1 MYMPKILIVDDIDVN
16 RLTIKISLKS
26 EGYTFLEASN
36 GKEAVDIAETNLP
49 DIILMDAM
57 MPVLDGFEAT
67 KEIRKIEKLK
77 RTPILMVT
85 SLGYKEDKIK
95 AIEAGVNDFIS
106 KPFDKEEL
114 KVRCRS
120 YVHIS
125 QLNHKYMLATVDP
138 ISNLYNK
145 IALLEHIKNYK
156 NSSELFIIKIENFEN
171 YENFYG
177 HKIAKHLELTF
188 IDKTKELYQNIIGNK
203 YQIYHISS
211 GKYAILL
218 QNDSY
223 LDSIKV
229 SSFCELFT
237 TKIKEEKFY
246 ILRHD
251 VNINIVMS
259 FAKGKENLYS
269 DANEVLNKAILD
281 QKDYL
286 VADQV
291 IDQLKEHLRRNLSML
306 QGIKVALKENKIFP
320 YFQPIVNNKTGKI
333 EKYEALIR
341 MKDEHDYLIMP
352 GPYFLNVAKQGKL
365 YPQITKIVI
374 EKVFQKITESNIE
387 ISINLSSLDIED
399 PIMNNYILKKVR
411 DNPSIS
417 KKVTFELLED
427 KDTQDYEMVKS
438 FIKIVKSYGVK
449 ISIDDF
455 GSGYSNFMRILE
467 FEPDIIKI
475 DGTLVKNVE
484 YSQRSR
490 SIIETI
496 QTFAHKMG
504 AKTIAEF
511 VSNREIY
518 NIIKDMN
525 IDYSQG
531 FYFGKAEAELVEHR
545 TLEEV

>member
-1 MYMPKILIVDDIDVN
+1 MPKILIVDDVDVN
-16 RLTIKISLKS
+16 RLTIKMSLKS
-26 EGYTFLEASN
+26 EKYTFLEASN
-36 GKEAVDIAETNLP
+36 GKEAVEIAQSKLP

-57 MPVLDGFEAT
+57 MPILDGFEAT
-67 KEIRKIEKLK
+67 KEIRKIEELK

-85 SLGYKEDKIK
+85 SLGYKEDKIR
-95 AIEAGVNDFIS
+95 AIETGVNDFIS

-114 KVRCRS
+114 KARCRS
-120 YVHIS
+120 YVQIA
-125 QLNHKYMLATVDP
+125 QLNRKYQLATIDP
-138 ISNLYNK
+138 TSNLYNK
-145 IALLEHIKNYK
+145 TALLDHIKSHK
-156 NSSELFIIKIENFEN
+156 GSSELFIIKIENFEN

-177 HKIAKHLELTF
+177 NKIAKQLELTF
-188 IDKTKELYQNIIGNK
+188 IGKTRELYQNIIGKK
-203 YQIYHISS
+203 YQIYHFSS

-218 QNDSY
+218 QNKTS
-223 LDSIKV
+223 LESVEI

-237 TKIKEEKFY
+237 SRIKEEKFS
-246 ILRHD
+246 ILCHD

-259 FAKGKENLYS
+259 FAQGKETLYS
-269 DANEVLNKAILD
+269 DANEVLNKAIID

-306 QGIKVALKENKIFP
+306 QDIKVALKENNIFP
-320 YFQPIVNNKTGKI
+320 YFQPIINNRTREV

-341 MKDEHDYLIMP
+341 MKDEHGYLIMP

-374 EKVFQKITESNIE
+374 EKVFQKIAQSDIE

-399 PIMNNYILKKVR
+399 PIMNRYIIDKIKS
-411 DNPSIS
+411 NPKIS
-417 KKVTFELLED
+417 QKVTFELLED

-438 FIKIVKSYGVK
+438 FIKVVKSYGAK

-467 FEPDIIKI
+467 FEPNIIKI
-475 DGTLVKNVE
+475 DGTLIKDIE
-484 YSQRSR
+484 YSQKSR
-490 SIIETI
+490 RVVETI
-496 QTFAHKMG
+496 QTFASKMG
-504 AKTIAEF
+504 AKTVAEY
-511 VSNREIY
+511 VSNREIFH
-518 NIIKDMN
+518 IVKDIG

-531 FYFGKAEAELVEHR
+531 FYFGKAEAELIGEKI
-545 TLEEV
+545 LEEVK

>member
-1 MYMPKILIVDDIDVN
+1 MPKILIVDDIDVN

-26 EGYTFLEASN
+26 EKYTFLEASN
-36 GKEAVDIAETNLP
+36 GREAVDMALIHLP

-67 KEIRKIEKLK
+67 KEIRKKEELK

-114 KVRCRS
+114 KARCRS

-145 IALLEHIKNYK
+145 IALLDHIKNYK
-156 NSSELFIIKIENFEN
+156 KSSELFIIKIENFEN

-177 HKIAKHLELTF
+177 NQIAKQLELTF
-188 IDKTKELYQNIIGNK
+188 IDKIKELYQEIIGNK
-203 YQIYHISS
+203 YQIYHLSS

-218 QNDSY
+218 QNNTQLESVE
-223 LDSIKV
+223 I

-237 TKIKEEKFY
+237 TKIKEEKFS

-251 VNINIVMS
+251 VNINIIMS
-259 FAKGKENLYS
+259 FAIGKESLYS

-291 IDQLKEHLRRNLSML
+291 INQLKEHLRRNLSML

-320 YFQPIVNNKTGKI
+320 YFQPIVNNRTGKV

-341 MKDEHDYLIMP
+341 MKDEHGYLIMP

-374 EKVFQKITESNIE
+374 EKVFQKIMESNVE
-387 ISINLSSLDIED
+387 ISINLSSLDVED
-399 PIMNNYILKKVR
+399 PIMNNYILKKVK
-411 DNPSIS
+411 DNPQIS
-417 KKVTFELLED
+417 RKVTFELLED

-438 FIKIVKSYGVK
+438 FIKVVKSYGVK

-475 DGTLVKNVE
+475 DGTLVKSVE
-484 YSQRSR
+484 HSQKSR
-490 SIIETI
+490 NIIETI
-496 QTFAHKMG
+496 QIFATKMG
-504 AKTIAEF
+504 AKTVAEY

-518 NIIKDMN
+518 NIIRNMN
-525 IDYSQG
+525 VDYSQG
-531 FYFGKAEAELVEHR
+531 FYFGKAEAELIDEQI
-545 TLEEV
+545 LEEAI